1 MDIYQPLK
9 LKKRSQENVSACTL
23 KFIDTKIYIQRD
35 TYIKHKDTQTPT
47 YTYLFTLASIR
58 YNRYLLRNSFLD
70 TVIITNECAPCIRGS
85 FECVCVCECT
95 QIYQLRFILPFFRT
109 IVNTRGHTVILK
121 EAQEHSQSD
130 LQMKVKLGMFIFF
143 VMQLKRKIL
152 FVLVFIFL
160 LFLLFVLLCLINHGP
175 RVTFVY
181 IPSRF
186 QPRHHCL

>member
-1 MDIYQPLK
+1 M
-9 LKKRSQENVSACTL
+9 SACTL

-58 YNRYLLRNSFLD
+58 YNRYLFRNSFLD
-70 TVIITNECAPCIRGS
+70 TVIITNECAPCMCGS
-85 FECVCVCECT
+85 FECVCMCECT

-109 IVNTRGHTVILK
+109 IVNTRGHS
-121 EAQEHSQSD
+121 HSKRSTRA
-130 LQMKVKLGMFIFF
+130 LTIRSSNESKTRNVHFF